1 MTLNRRNLLLY
12 AGAASAVVV
21 TGCSTS
27 SGGGGSDGAAKR
39 REVDTAVDTAL
50 SQLYASVPGS
60 RELAANA
67 RGVLIFPKIVSAG
80 FVVGGSYGEGALRKS
95 GGHAGYY
102 RVTGASVGFLAGA
115 ESHALYLLFMTVDAM
130 NKFEA
135 SSGWTA
141 GADASVVMARTGAE
155 REHRHRDRAGT
166 DHRLHAVQCRP
177 DGQPQRRRHEVHQDR
192 ALSQRT
198 WRQRPGPSPAP
209 AGAAA
214 PSTATASRRQAGQ
227 AQNAATRSIIQ

>member
-141 GADASVVMARTGAE
+141 GADASVVMARMGASASI
-155 REHRHRDRAGT
+155 D
-166 DHRLHAVQCRP
+166 
-177 DGQPQRRRHEVHQDR
+177 
-192 ALSQRT
+192 
-198 WRQRPGPSPAP
+198 
-209 AGAAA
+209 
-214 PSTATASRRQAGQ
+214 TATAQAPIIGFMRS
-227 AQNAATRSIIQ
+227 NAGLMANLSVDGTKFTKIEL